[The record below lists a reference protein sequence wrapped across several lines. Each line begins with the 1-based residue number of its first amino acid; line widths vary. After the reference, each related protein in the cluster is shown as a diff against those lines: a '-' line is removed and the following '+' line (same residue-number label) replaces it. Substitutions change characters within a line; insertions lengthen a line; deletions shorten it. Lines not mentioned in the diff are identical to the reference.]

1 MSVLLEA
8 DYTYPHCLCLIVTK
22 ETGYDFLIEA
32 EYPIREYHVV
42 FQKWLRVSCHRVNT
56 KSSFVGF
63 LKLLVPGNCFC
74 SIFVLFWGGTYSISG
89 VSLVARGIP
98 YLRHL
103 MTVLEVTCRMRKG
116 SRLYYQR
123 KG

>member
-74 SIFVLFWGGTYSISG
+74 SFLGGYIFHFRSISCSQG
-89 VSLVARGIP
+89 NSLPQAFNDS
-98 YLRHL
+98 
-103 MTVLEVTCRMRKG
+103 TG
-116 SRLYYQR
+116 SYMPNA
-123 KG
+123 